1 MLTTELYLQD
11 PCRAS
16 SIPLWKA
23 REITVPDHMKI
34 LHDARFDPGL
44 LQHYTDEPYFRLL
57 HDMQQLKPPILPQ
70 GFHFCQI
77 SAEELACHIRSCYH
91 DLSITAEGLAAYTA
105 HPVHDPD
112 LWVAIRNDHTGE
124 IVASGI
130 AELDS
135 EIGEGILEWIQVSEG
150 YRGRG
155 LGTAIVLELLR
166 RMAGKAVFATVSGR
180 CHNPTCPEGLYRA
193 CGFAG
198 NDIWHILTKK
208 P

>member
-1 MLTTELYLQD
+1 MLTTEIYLEN
-11 PCRAS
+11 PCRAA

-23 REITVPDHMKI
+23 RRIAVPPHMKI
-34 LHDARFDPGL
+34 LHEEVFDPML
-44 LQHYTDEPYFRLL
+44 LQDYRDEPYFRLYHTL
-57 HDMQQLKPPILPQ
+57 QDPTPPTLPE
-70 GFHFCQI
+70 GFSLCL
-77 SAEELACHIRSCYH
+77 AETEELARQIDSCYT
-91 DLSITAEGLAAYTA
+91 DLSMTVEGLCSYTA

-166 RMAGKAVFATVSGR
+166 RMTGKAVFATVSGR

>member
-112 LWVAIRNDHTGE
+112 LWVAVCNDHTGE
-124 IVASGI
+124 IAASGI
-130 AELDS
+130 AQLDRT
-135 EIGEGILEWIQVSEG
+135 IGEGILEWIQVSPDC
-150 YRGRG
+150 RRMG
-155 LGTAIVLELLR
+155 LGSAVVCELLR
-166 RMAGKAVFATVSGR
+166 RMIGKADFVTVSGK
-180 CHNPTCPEGLYRA
+180 CHNPTHPEALYRA
-193 CGFAG
+193 CGFTG
-198 NDIWHILTKK
+198 QDTWHILTKK